1 MQRQSTLAEGDRALE
16 RNGRRGMET
25 HHETQL
31 ESWTSLQSGG
41 DSAVNVDE
49 KVDPGLSELTQLWP
63 GLPAEAKRAVLV
75 LCRSINTGKH
85 PP

>member
-16 RNGRRGMET
+16 RNGRRGMEN
-25 HHETQL
+25 HPETQL

-49 KVDPGLSELTQLWP
+49 KWIQDS
-63 GLPAEAKRAVLV
+63 
-75 LCRSINTGKH
+75 RS
-85 PP
+85 